1 MLKIR
6 FVWAASAALLVV
18 AAYQVVLL
26 SFENAPFSSYVTSD
40 AFLLTGN
47 VIGLVACY
55 QLEKYTR
62 RDFLGS
68 ELLRAEREKSDRLLL
83 NVLPGQIA
91 ERLKHGPVAI
101 ADRFADASVL
111 FADIVNFTPL
121 SERMPP
127 EGVVQL
133 LNRVFTEFDHLAVEY
148 GLEKIKTIGDA
159 YMVAGGLPVPNGEH
173 ARAVAEMALAMQAV
187 VARLGSLDGVRLQLR
202 IGCSCGSAVAGV
214 IGVRK
219 FAYDLWGDM
228 VNTASRME
236 SHGIPDRIQV
246 TGPMYERLKAEYA
259 FEDRGEIDVKGKG
272 PMRTYF
278 LVGRR
283 GA

>member
-1 MLKIR
+1 
-6 FVWAASAALLVV
+6 
-18 AAYQVVLL
+18 
-26 SFENAPFSSYVTSD
+26 
-40 AFLLTGN
+40 
-47 VIGLVACY
+47 
-55 QLEKYTR
+55 
-62 RDFLGS
+62 
-68 ELLRAEREKSDRLLL
+68 
-83 NVLPGQIA
+83 
-91 ERLKHGPVAI
+91 
-101 ADRFADASVL
+101 
-111 FADIVNFTPL
+111 
-121 SERMPP
+121 
-127 EGVVQL
+127 VQL